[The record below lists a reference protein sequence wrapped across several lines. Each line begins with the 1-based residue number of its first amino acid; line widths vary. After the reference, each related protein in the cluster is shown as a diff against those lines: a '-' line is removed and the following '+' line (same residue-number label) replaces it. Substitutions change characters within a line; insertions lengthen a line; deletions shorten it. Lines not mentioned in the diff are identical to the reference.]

1 MEDKTDTGEINL
13 FLPSGELAQ
22 RVGETSKWEGRLSEL
37 VEARVANFGR
47 PIDWTHTK
55 AVVNWATILGHLE
68 DLGPQEREAVK
79 AAAWIHDVG
88 YDFSQA
94 KDAALSRDAV
104 KAQKKSHA
112 TEGVKLASQ
121 WYNQEEVLRENFDQN
136 SWNQV
141 LTLVEQHDDLDKIES
156 GEYGSKL
163 LQILLAADTLGALD
177 LRAGVVPSFSR
188 EDLRKYLA
196 GGVTRRL
203 RLMKSDKGRQA
214 AIVLVNQYLE
224 RLSRS
229 EG

>member
-1 MEDKTDTGEINL
+1 M
-13 FLPSGELAQ
+13 FLPSEELAK
-22 RVGETSKWEGRLSEL
+22 RVDKTSGWEGKLSEL

-47 PIDWTHTK
+47 PSDWTHTK
-55 AVVNWATILGHLE
+55 AVVNWVKILGKLE
-68 DLGPQEREAVK
+68 NLGPQEKEIVK
-79 AAAWIHDVG
+79 AAAWIHDIG

-94 KDAALSRDAV
+94 SNEASIRDAV
-104 KAQKKSHA
+104 QAQKKIHA
-112 TEGVKLASQ
+112 AEGVKLASQ
-121 WYNQEEVLRENFDQN
+121 WHKEEEVLRENFDQN

-156 GEYGSKL
+156 GEYNSKL

-203 RLMKSDKGRQA
+203 RLMKSAKGRQA